1 LHIDH
6 VVNLCYSIF
15 DHMVNMDCGVIFME
29 AIQID
34 SLSKSYGKSRG
45 IVDVSFDVH
54 KGELFG
60 FIGPNGAGKSTTI
73 RSLLGLIRPDGGR
86 AQILGMDILKDSVAI
101 RRRTGYLPSEVYF
114 TENRKVLDTLLYAA
128 SFYRQDLK
136 VRILSLSA
144 RLDLDLKKKVDDLS
158 LGNKKKVAVV
168 LALMHSPELIVLDE
182 PTAGLDPLMQKEFF
196 DIIHEERGRGAT
208 VLLSSHVLS
217 EVQRHCDRVAVIRE
231 GRILFVRP
239 VADMMRQS
247 VKRVTATA
255 RAGGTNEFVFDG
267 EINSLTQRLAG
278 EDLADL
284 LVEELPLEDVFLK
297 LYRKEGA

>member
-6 VVNLCYSIF
+6 VVNLCYSMF

-73 RSLLGLIRPDGGR
+73 RSLLGLVRPDGGR
-86 AQILGMDILKDSVAI
+86 AEILGMDILKDSVAI

-114 TENRKVLDTLLYAA
+114 TENRKVQDTLLYAA

-239 VADMMRQS
+239 VADMMKQS

-297 LYRKEGA
+297 LYRKEDS